1 MLPLLLLPLLWA
13 GSRQQKIEIQLQ
25 VQEAVSVQEGLC
37 ALVPCS
43 FSYPWSLW
51 PEPPHI
57 SWLWNRHSVSY
68 TPPVATNKP
77 NTPVNP
83 QTQGRFRLL
92 GDPRTNCSLHIRDAR
107 RSDAGTYLVRVERR
121 RRGSY
126 YYGDERLALRVTD
139 LTETPDIRFPEP
151 LESGRPTNLT
161 CSLPGACEGSRA
173 LTFSWSG
180 AALNSS
186 DPRTLHSSVL
196 TLTPRPQDH
205 GTNLTCRVQL
215 QEAPGATERT
225 VQLPVSC
232 ECPVGSGGR
241 RGRSGP
247 GVLSPEGTEGS
258 PQTLP
263 FLFYESSGKGHKPHL
278 SPSAHP
284 LLPASPGFL
293 TTSFPLGNLTALQT
307 WGRGLSWRASPCSW
321 SARLTAAPC

>member
-225 VQLPVSC
+225 VQLPVS
-232 ECPVGSGGR
+232 S
-241 RGRSGP
+241 
-247 GVLSPEGTEGS
+247 
-258 PQTLP
+258 
-263 FLFYESSGKGHKPHL
+263 
-278 SPSAHP
+278 HP